1 MMKIAVVGAGNV
13 GSTLGLGWAKKGHQ
27 VVFGV
32 RAPES
37 QEIKALLA
45 QNPEI
50 SAHSVEDA
58 IAISE
63 VIALAIPYEAAKKT
77 VASSDLN
84 GKIVLDCT
92 NPMDGLRLTVGHTTS
107 GAEEIAK
114 LSQGAPVVKSFNMP
128 GWENFADSSYPG
140 YNGLKPIMYVCG
152 DDDAANQKVCQLAE
166 DLGFESYNWGPL
178 EGARYL
184 EPMAMVWIVPVR
196 GGGRSPDFTFALLRR
211 N

>member
-1 MMKIAVVGAGNV
+1 MMKIAVIGAGKV
-13 GSTLGLGWAKKGHQ
+13 GSGLGLGWAKAGHQ

-32 RAPES
+32 RDPASKEV
-37 QEIKALLA
+37 KALLE
-45 QNPEI
+45 QNPEV

-63 VIALAIPYEAAKKT
+63 VITLATPYEAAKKT

-84 GKIVLDCT
+84 GKLVLDCT
-92 NPMDGLRLTVGHTTS
+92 NPMDGLSLTVGHTTS

-114 LSQGAPVVKSFNMP
+114 LTQGTPVVKSFNMP

-140 YNGLKPIMYVCG
+140 YNNLKPIMYVCG
-152 DDDAANQKVCQLAE
+152 DDNEANQKVCQLAE
-166 DLGFESYNWGPL
+166 DIGFESYNWGPL
-178 EGARYL
+178 IGARYL

-196 GGGRSPDFTFALLRR
+196 GQGRSPNFTFALLRR
-211 N
+211 D